1 MSDILITANNISK
14 VYDQD
19 ILLKRGANFYALKN
33 VDFVLKEGDFISI
46 MGPSGSGKS
55 TLLNCL
61 STLDSVSTGVVQI
74 LGKQVSQ
81 MSDTALSDYRNR
93 YLGFIFQ
100 NHNLVPSLSIFDNIA
115 TPLIL
120 NGVTPDKIKER
131 VNEISKRLDISHTLY
146 KRPNEC
152 SGGERQRVAIARAMV
167 TKPKILFCDEPTGN
181 LDSRNS
187 HDVLEVLRELNNQG
201 TSIILVT
208 HDNMIASYAKKF
220 MYLRDGQVI
229 NKIDRNNA
237 SQVDFFN
244 EIVKVTTKDSLLKLF
259 NPQSEQTS
267 SKTVKTETIDVSVN
281 EDSTIDE
288 LKENKLVNETIK
300 ATDIPVYEQPVID
313 ELNESADGVKVIAVD
328 DKIKKATAT
337 RKIVYAIYEGLEY
350 DQKSAERSRLLKFDD
365 DIISFQ
371 ISNLEEEEIAY
382 SNIDKVKISM
392 CSRSIISWPMP
403 EFRFY
408 LDLDIITK
416 DKLVYRFELS
426 NQFNTNNLF
435 DVLEKHQLVIEDPYG
450 IVELYR
456 QKPDDL
462 IRHRYFLYNFKKIA
476 KKYNLDNPRNL

>member
-19 ILLKRGANFYALKN
+19 ILLKRGANFYALRN

-61 STLDSVSTGVVQI
+61 STLDSVSTGFVEI
-74 LGKQVSQ
+74 LGQQVSQ

-120 NGVTPDKIKER
+120 NGVAPTEIKER

-146 KRPNEC
+146 KRANEC

-187 HDVLEVLRELNNQG
+187 HDVLEVLRELNDQG

-229 NKIDRNNA
+229 NKIERNRA

-244 EIVKVTTKDSLLKLF
+244 EIVKVTTKDSLLKMF
-259 NPQSEQTS
+259 NPKIEQSS
-267 SKTVKTETIDVSVN
+267 SKAVEIETTDTFIQ
-281 EDSTIDE
+281 EDQIVDE
-288 LKENKLVNETIK
+288 LKK
-300 ATDIPVYEQPVID
+300 D
-313 ELNESADGVKVIAVD
+313 EMVSEVKTVTLDGGVKKAL
-328 DKIKKATAT
+328 DK
-337 RKIVYAIYEGLEY
+337 RKIAYAVYEGLEY
-350 DQKSAERSRLLKFDD
+350 DKKTAERSHVLKFNE
-365 DIISFQ
+365 DIINFQ
-371 ISNLEEEEIAY
+371 ISNFEEIEIPY
-382 SNIDKVKISM
+382 NIIDKVKISM
-392 CSRSIISWPMP
+392 CSRSMISWPMP

-426 NQFNTNNLF
+426 NQTNTNNLF

-462 IRHRYFLYNFKKIA
+462 IRHRYFIYNFKKIA

>member
-19 ILLKRGANFYALKN
+19 ILLKRGANFYALRN

-61 STLDSVSTGVVQI
+61 STLDSVSTGFVEI
-74 LGKQVSQ
+74 LGQQVSQ

-120 NGVTPDKIKER
+120 NGVAPTEIKER
-131 VNEISKRLDISHTLY
+131 VNEISRRLDISHTLY
-146 KRPNEC
+146 KRANEC

-187 HDVLEVLRELNNQG
+187 HDVLEVLRELNDQG

-229 NKIDRNNA
+229 NKIERNRA

-244 EIVKVTTKDSLLKLF
+244 EIVKVTTKDSLLKMF
-259 NPQSEQTS
+259 NPKIEQSS
-267 SKTVKTETIDVSVN
+267 SKAVEIETTDTFIQ
-281 EDSTIDE
+281 EDRIVDE
-288 LKENKLVNETIK
+288 LKKDEMVSEVKTVTLDGGIRK
-300 ATDIPVYEQPVID
+300 A
-313 ELNESADGVKVIAVD
+313 L
-328 DKIKKATAT
+328 DK
-337 RKIVYAIYEGLEY
+337 RKIAYAVYEGLEY
-350 DQKSAERSRLLKFDD
+350 DKKTAERSHVLKFNE
-365 DIISFQ
+365 DIINFQ
-371 ISNLEEEEIAY
+371 ISNLEEIEIPY
-382 SNIDKVKISM
+382 NIIDKVKISM
-392 CSRSIISWPMP
+392 CSRSLISWPMP

-426 NQFNTNNLF
+426 NQTNTNNLF

-462 IRHRYFLYNFKKIA
+462 IRHRYFIYNFKKIA